1 MTTKTI
7 KMLMMIHKMMIGK
20 ILINHNMIMEF
31 DKVGRRFGLLV
42 VNFDAV
48 TLLIVY
54 QNHLNR

>member
-1 MTTKTI
+1 
-7 KMLMMIHKMMIGK
+7 MLMMIHKMMIGK

-31 DKVGRRFGLLV
+31 DKVGRFGLLV

-54 QNHLNR
+54 ENHLNR